1 MLVAACLVVVVLA
14 LLGFSR
20 LYRKVDQSQALIV
33 SKTRRVD
40 VSFTGQVVL
49 PILHKAEVM
58 DISVKTIEISRA
70 GRDGL
75 ICRDNIRADIRIL
88 FFVKVNKTVE
98 DVIKVAQS
106 VGTERASHQ
115 DTLQELFHAKFSEAL
130 KTVGKQLDFTDLYTK
145 REELRYHVI
154 ELIGV
159 DLNGY
164 HLEDAAIDYLE
175 QTPLTQLDPANVL
188 DAQGIRK
195 ITELTAVEHVRT
207 NEAKRSEQMEITR
220 QDVDAREAILE
231 LERRQADAEIK
242 KKREIETSRAREEA
256 ETARVVEEERLRAQG
271 AFLRT
276 EEQLGVQRE
285 NQAREIAVAAK
296 NRERVIAVENERIEK
311 DRLLEVIAR
320 ERETQ
325 LTKISAEK
333 EVEAEKREIAEVI
346 RERVAVD
353 RTVAEQEE
361 SIKKLRVVE
370 EAERERQTLVIAA
383 EAEAQEKLVK
393 DIKAAEAAEQAA
405 THRAAEELTLAEARL
420 KTADL
425 DARAKLRLAEG
436 VQAEAAAEGLAAVQ
450 VRDKEAEVTVKA
462 GRAEA
467 EATEARL
474 RAEAEGTQAKALAEA
489 EGARAKGLAEA
500 EGARAAAE
508 ATEARLKA
516 EAEGARAKGLAE
528 AESAKAKGLAEAE
541 GARAA
546 AEATTARLKAEAE
559 GARARGLAEAQGAQA
574 AAQATEARLKAEAE
588 GVRVKALAEAEGAR
602 AMGAAE
608 AEGAK
613 AKALAEATAIGEKL
627 KAEAEGLTEK
637 AAAMAALDEASR
649 GHEEYRLRLAAEKE
663 IRLAGLETQRQVAE
677 AQASVLATGLEH
689 ADIDIVGGESVFFD
703 RLVSAVSLGKG
714 VDGFVDNSRT
724 AQALARPW
732 LDGSGSF
739 TEDLGRILGSV
750 GTADVQHLTV
760 SALLLKLMRSGGA
773 EAAGFQQLL
782 DRAGEL
788 GLADTPLTALNGN
801 GARN

>member
-1 MLVAACLVVVVLA
+1 MEVLGVLVAGCLVFVVLA
-14 LLGFSR
+14 LLAFSR

-58 DISVKTIEISRA
+58 DISVKTIEISRS

-88 FFVKVNKTVE
+88 FFVKVNKTVP
-98 DVIKVAQS
+98 DVIKVAQT

-154 ELIGV
+154 ELIGI

-207 NEAKRSEQMEITR
+207 NEAKRNEQMEITR

-333 EVEAEKREIAEVI
+333 EVEAEKRDIAEVV

-462 GRAEA
+462 GRAAA

-516 EAEGARAKGLAE
+516 EAEGARAK
-528 AESAKAKGLAEAE
+528 
-541 GARAA
+541 
-546 AEATTARLKAEAE
+546 
-559 GARARGLAEAQGAQA
+559 
-574 AAQATEARLKAEAE
+574 
-588 GVRVKALAEAEGAR
+588 ALAEAEGAK
-602 AMGAAE
+602 AMGAAQ

-613 AKALAEATAIGEKL
+613 AMGAAQAEGARAKALAEATAIGEKL
-627 KAEAEGLTEK
+627 KAEAAGLTEK

-649 GHEEYRLRLAAEKE
+649 GHEEYRLRLQAEKE

-677 AQASVLATGLEH
+677 AQAAVLSTGLEN

-714 VDGFVDNSRT
+714 VDGFVENSHT
-724 AQALARPW
+724 AQALAKPW

-739 TEDLGRILGSV
+739 TDDLSRVLGSI
-750 GTADVQHLTV
+750 GTADVRNLTV
-760 SALLLKLMRSGGA
+760 SALLMKQIGG
-773 EAAGFQQLL
+773 GGPQTGQLQKLL
-782 DRAGEL
+782 DRASEL
-788 GLADTPLTALNGN
+788 GLSDTPLTALNGSGSPN
-801 GARN
+801 

>member
-1 MLVAACLVVVVLA
+1 MEVLGVLVAGCLVFVVLA
-14 LLGFSR
+14 LLAFSR

-58 DISVKTIEISRA
+58 DISVKTIEISRS

-88 FFVKVNKTVE
+88 FFVKVNKTVP
-98 DVIKVAQS
+98 DVIKVAQT

-154 ELIGV
+154 ELIGI

-207 NEAKRSEQMEITR
+207 NEAKRNEQMEITR

-333 EVEAEKREIAEVI
+333 EVEAEKRDIAEVV

-462 GRAEA
+462 GRAAA

-516 EAEGARAKGLAE
+516 EAEGTR
-528 AESAKAKGLAEAE
+528 AKGLAEAE

-546 AEATTARLKAEAE
+546 AEATEARLKAEAE
-559 GARARGLAEAQGAQA
+559 GARA
-574 AAQATEARLKAEAE
+574 
-588 GVRVKALAEAEGAR
+588 KALAEAEGAK
-602 AMGAAE
+602 AMGAAQ

-613 AKALAEATAIGEKL
+613 AMGAAQAEGARAKALAEATAIGEKL
-627 KAEAEGLTEK
+627 KAEAAGLTEK

-649 GHEEYRLRLAAEKE
+649 GHEEYRLRLQAEKE

-677 AQASVLATGLEH
+677 AQAAVLSTGLEN

-714 VDGFVDNSRT
+714 VDGFVENSHT
-724 AQALARPW
+724 AQALAKPW

-739 TEDLGRILGSV
+739 TDDLSRVLGAI
-750 GTADVQHLTV
+750 GTADVRNLTV
-760 SALLLKLMRSGGA
+760 SALLMKQIGG
-773 EAAGFQQLL
+773 GGPQTGQLQKLL
-782 DRAGEL
+782 DRASEL
-788 GLADTPLTALNGN
+788 GLSDTPLTALNGSGSPN
-801 GARN
+801 

>member
-1 MLVAACLVVVVLA
+1 MEALGVLVAACVIIAVLL

-33 SKTRRVD
+33 SRTRRVD

-58 DISVKTIEISRA
+58 DISVKTIEISRS

-88 FFVKVNKTVE
+88 FFVKVNKTVQ

-130 KTVGKQLDFTDLYTK
+130 KTVGKQMDFTDLYTK
-145 REELRYHVI
+145 REELRYHII

-207 NEAKRSEQMEITR
+207 NEAKRTEQKEITR

-242 KKREIETSRAREEA
+242 QRREIDTSRAREEA
-256 ETARVVEEERLRAQG
+256 ETARVMEEERLRAQT

-320 ERETQ
+320 ERETR
-325 LTKISAEK
+325 LTQISAEK

-361 SIKKLRVVE
+361 SIKKLRLVE
-370 EAERERQTLVIAA
+370 EAERERQALVIAA
-383 EAEAQEKLVK
+383 EAQAQEKLVK

-436 VQAEAAAEGLAAVQ
+436 VQAESAAEGLAAVQ

-462 GRAEA
+462 GRAQA

-489 EGARAKGLAEA
+489 EGARARGLAEA
-500 EGARAAAE
+500 EGAQAAAA
-508 ATEARLKA
+508 ATEARLRA
-516 EAEGARAKGLAE
+516 EAEGARAK
-528 AESAKAKGLAEAE
+528 
-541 GARAA
+541 
-546 AEATTARLKAEAE
+546 
-559 GARARGLAEAQGAQA
+559 
-574 AAQATEARLKAEAE
+574 
-588 GVRVKALAEAEGAR
+588 ALAEAEGAK
-602 AMGAAE
+602 AA
-608 AEGAK
+608 
-613 AKALAEATAIGEKL
+613 ALAEAAGIGEKL
-627 KAEAEGLTEK
+627 KAEAAGLTEK

-649 GHEEYRLRLAAEKE
+649 GHEEYRLRLQAEKE

-677 AQASVLATGLEH
+677 AQATVLATGLEN

-703 RLVSAVSLGKG
+703 RLVSAVSFGKG
-714 VDGFVDNSRT
+714 VDGFVASSRT
-724 AQALARPW
+724 AQTLAKPW

-739 TEDLGRILGSV
+739 TEDLGRVLGSV
-750 GTADVQHLTV
+750 GTADVQNLTV
-760 SALLLKLMRSGGA
+760 SALLMKLVNGGGA
-773 EAAGFQQLL
+773 EATQFRQLL
-782 DRAGEL
+782 EKAGEL
-788 GLADTPLTALNGN
+788 GLADTPVASLNGA
-801 GARN
+801 ARN

>member
-1 MLVAACLVVVVLA
+1 MEALGVLVAVCLFAVLLAVLA
-14 LLGFSR
+14 FSR

-33 SKTRRVD
+33 SKTRQVD

-58 DISVKTIEISRA
+58 DISVKTIEISRS

-88 FFVKVNKTVE
+88 FFVKVNKTVD
-98 DVIKVAQS
+98 DVIKVAQT

-130 KTVGKQLDFTDLYTK
+130 KTVGKQMDFTDLYTK
-145 REELRYHVI
+145 REELRYHII
-154 ELIGV
+154 ELIGI

-195 ITELTAVEHVRT
+195 ITELTAIEHVRT
-207 NEAKRSEQMEITR
+207 NEAQRTEQKEITR
-220 QDVDAREAILE
+220 QNVDAREAILE

-242 KKREIETSRAREEA
+242 QKREIETSRAREEA
-256 ETARVVEEERLRAQG
+256 ETARVVEEERLRAQA

-296 NRERVIAVENERIEK
+296 NRERVIAVESERVEK

-325 LTKISAEK
+325 LTKIAAEK
-333 EVEAEKREIAEVI
+333 EVEAEKRDIAEVV

-370 EAERERQTLVIAA
+370 EAERERQALVIAA

-450 VRDKEAEVTVKA
+450 VRDKEAEVTLKV
-462 GRAEA
+462 GRAQA
-467 EATEARL
+467 EATGARL

-516 EAEGARAKGLAE
+516 EAEGSRAKGLAE
-528 AESAKAKGLAEAE
+528 AESA
-541 GARAA
+541 R
-546 AEATTARLKAEAE
+546 
-559 GARARGLAEAQGAQA
+559 
-574 AAQATEARLKAEAE
+574 
-588 GVRVKALAEAEGAR
+588 
-602 AMGAAE
+602 
-608 AEGAK
+608 

-627 KAEAEGLTEK
+627 KAEAAGLTEK

-649 GHEEYRLRLAAEKE
+649 GHEEYRLRLQTEKE

-677 AQASVLATGLEH
+677 AQATVLATGLEN

-703 RLVSAVSLGKG
+703 RLVSAVSFGKG
-714 VDGFVDNSRT
+714 VDGFVDSSRT
-724 AQALARPW
+724 AQALTKPW
-732 LDGSGSF
+732 LDGTGSF
-739 TEDLGRILGSV
+739 TDDLSRLLGSL
-750 GTADVQHLTV
+750 GSADVRNLTV
-760 SALLLKLMRSGGA
+760 SALLMKQIRGGGPN
-773 EAAGFQQLL
+773 AGQLQKLL
-782 DRAGEL
+782 DRASEL
-788 GLADTPLTALNGN
+788 GLQDTPLTALNGSAA
-801 GARN
+801 GS

>member
-1 MLVAACLVVVVLA
+1 MEALGVLVAACVIIAVLL

-58 DISVKTIEISRA
+58 DISVKTIEISRS

-88 FFVKVNKTVE
+88 FFVKVNKTVQ

-130 KTVGKQLDFTDLYTK
+130 KTVGKQMDFTDLYTK
-145 REELRYHVI
+145 REELRYHII

-207 NEAKRSEQMEITR
+207 NEAKRTEQKEITR

-242 KKREIETSRAREEA
+242 QRREIETSRAREEA
-256 ETARVVEEERLRAQG
+256 ETARVMEEERLRAQT

-325 LTKISAEK
+325 LTQISAEK

-370 EAERERQTLVIAA
+370 EAERERQALVIAA

-425 DARAKLRLAEG
+425 DARAKLRIAEG
-436 VQAEAAAEGLAAVQ
+436 VQAESAAEGLAAVQ

-489 EGARAKGLAEA
+489 EGARARGLAEA
-500 EGARAAAE
+500 EGAQAAAA
-508 ATEARLKA
+508 ATEARLRA
-516 EAEGARAKGLAE
+516 EAEGARAK
-528 AESAKAKGLAEAE
+528 
-541 GARAA
+541 
-546 AEATTARLKAEAE
+546 
-559 GARARGLAEAQGAQA
+559 
-574 AAQATEARLKAEAE
+574 
-588 GVRVKALAEAEGAR
+588 ALAEAEGTK
-602 AMGAAE
+602 AA
-608 AEGAK
+608 
-613 AKALAEATAIGEKL
+613 ALAEATGIGEKL
-627 KAEAEGLTEK
+627 KAEAAGLTEK

-649 GHEEYRLRLAAEKE
+649 GHEEYRLRLQAEKE

-677 AQASVLATGLEH
+677 AQATVLATGLEN

-703 RLVSAVSLGKG
+703 RLVSAVSFGKG
-714 VDGFVDNSRT
+714 VDGFMANSRT
-724 AQALARPW
+724 AQTLAKPW

-739 TEDLGRILGSV
+739 TDDLSRVLGSV
-750 GTADVQHLTV
+750 GTADVQNLTV
-760 SALLLKLMRSGGA
+760 SALLMKLMNGGGA
-773 EAAGFQQLL
+773 EASQFRQLL
-782 DRAGEL
+782 EKAGEL
-788 GLADTPLTALNGN
+788 GLADTPVASLNGA
-801 GARN
+801 ARG